1 MSKLIAAAMAL
12 SCGFLAPSAHAGCG
26 NSSDPWAVVHAQD
39 LAYNAHDV
47 DAFAECYS
55 NDIIISNLAGE
66 KPIVGIPALKGTYSF
81 LKTAP
86 KDFHTIYL
94 NKIINGPIVIVL
106 EQAFNPPKKN
116 WSEKSIAIYE
126 VRNGKIVHLWIAP
139 HK

>member
-1 MSKLIAAAMAL
+1 MVLVCA
-12 SCGFLAPSAHAGCG
+12 FLATSAYAACG
-26 NSSDPWAVVHAQD
+26 ISSDPWAVVHAQD

-47 DAFAECYS
+47 DAFSECYS

-86 KDFHTIYL
+86 KGFHTVYL

-106 EQAFNPPKKN
+106 EHAVDPPKKN
-116 WSEKSIAIYE
+116 WPEKSIAIYE
-126 VRNGKIVHLWIAP
+126 VCNGKIVRVWFAP